1 MEYTKETEIT
11 YLLDQM
17 EDVLEEGKTNFI
29 TNKISVDREEILNII
44 QDIRLKLPTELRQSV
59 WIVEERNKILAEAQT
74 EASLVIQ
81 EAQDTLHKMVEQ
93 HEITKYA
100 EDRAQYILEN
110 ARKDSREMHN
120 GAIEYAEDVFK
131 DVETNLKQMRE
142 TIHKEVQEFE
152 NYISDVLR
160 VVYEHR
166 QELKSMRHYQQQPAQ
181 QIE

>member
-11 YLLDQM
+11 YLLDQI
-17 EDVLEEGKTNFI
+17 EEVLEEGKINFI
-29 TNKISVDREEILNII
+29 TNKVSVDRDELLELIK
-44 QDIRLKLPTELRQSV
+44 DIRLKLPTELTQST
-59 WIVEERNKILAEAQT
+59 WILKERNKILAEAQT
-74 EASLVIQ
+74 EAALVVQ
-81 EAQDTLHKMVEQ
+81 EAQETLEKMVEQ

-131 DVETNLKQMRE
+131 DVELKLKHSLD

-152 NYISDVLR
+152 GYIGDVLR
-160 VVYEHR
+160 TIYDHR
-166 QELKSMRHYQQQPAQ
+166 QELKSVRHYSQPKS
-181 QIE
+181 E